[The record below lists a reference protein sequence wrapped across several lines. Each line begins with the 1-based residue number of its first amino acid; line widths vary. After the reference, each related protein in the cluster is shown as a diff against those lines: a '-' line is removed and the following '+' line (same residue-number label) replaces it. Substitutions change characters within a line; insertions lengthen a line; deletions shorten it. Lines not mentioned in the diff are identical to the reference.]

1 MSRYS
6 TYGSL
11 DDRIGQDGD
20 VGFVGFNN
28 RLRPDQ
34 LQAGMLSDAQ
44 NIRTDRNGQAQVRKG
59 VDLVS
64 APLSTGTSALTLPFT
79 LVVDDTSVTATRTDA
94 TVVLTNITATDFP
107 SSGTVNISGVTMSSG
122 PAVNGD
128 RAYTKDSNTQITIS
142 DQAYEG
148 SASGTAT
155 VKFGILNDGVIN
167 EIYGSTD
174 FSDPNNESSQY
185 IIVASN
191 SKAIGLDIENS
202 TTANPITFEIGYPAA
217 TTYSASVDMIQAFN
231 KVFIFKGGS
240 TALENNLKISTI
252 SAAYVVGSTNLATI
266 TTSANHN
273 LSTGDVVTISNLTFS
288 TTNPNGSTKTITKTG
303 DTTFTFSLTASGD
316 ETYTVSSSSTVA
328 TDFSNVASGTYA
340 QPTSIF
346 SSVKDFSIIN
356 SVGSLHTSES
366 LAIGNKLTMTDD
378 GPTASCGLT
387 LASTFFVNEVFSS
400 GGSITVN
407 AVSISGTTVTVGTST
422 NHGLK
427 LNQPITFASLDSG
440 LNGNNSVA
448 KVNST
453 TEFEVEV
460 GSAFTVTDTAGT
472 VTPAAG
478 VSFIVYAENITSEK
492 TQAQARAS
500 DPVFIKEV
508 STGLGFTHMPAPPF
522 ATYHQRRLFM
532 PFQFSVNTLENSYT
546 TRNIRDEIIG
556 SDILDTD
563 TYDQIF
569 AQYRFN
575 AGTADFVVGL
585 HSFAEDRLLVFN
597 RNSIHIVANTTS
609 LKGAS
614 TQVLTDEVGCV
625 ARKSIQQVGN
635 QVIFLSD
642 NGVYG
647 TQFLDEYNL
656 RGTETPLSEP
666 INESIQRINKN
677 AQENAVAVYFDNR
690 YYIAVPLD
698 SSTSNNA
705 ILIYNFLNKQ
715 WESIDT
721 VNENN
726 YHVTN
731 LLILGDGDKRGVY
744 AINDIGGVH
753 RIDHRVDGVDRVIT
767 QIGGTEQSIQIPAA
781 LTTRQYTLGTL
792 DRKRWKEFD
801 FHIESSDTN
810 TSDLS
815 INFET
820 ENPDDSGSIGNLSS
834 FNNGALAVGEDVSI
848 RGRIGNRRG
857 YGIQFTFNNTVG
869 RPIIRATEVQGA
881 TTMRSTNKAI

>member
-1 MSRYS
+1 MSRYAS
-6 TYGSL
+6 YGSL
-11 DDRIGQDGD
+11 DDRIAQDGD

-34 LQAGMLSDAQ
+34 LQAGMLADAQ
-44 NIRTDRNGQAQVRKG
+44 NIRMDRNGQAQVRRG
-59 VDLVS
+59 VDLVN
-64 APLSTGTSALTLPFT
+64 APLSVGLSALTLPFT
-79 LVVDDTSVTATRTDA
+79 LVADDTSVTATRTDA
-94 TVVLTNITATDFP
+94 TVVLTDITATDFP

-155 VKFGILNDGVIN
+155 VKFGILNDGVVN
-167 EIYGSTD
+167 NIYGSTD
-174 FSDPNNESSQY
+174 FSDPNQASTQY
-185 IIVASN
+185 IVLGSN
-191 SKAIGLDIENS
+191 AKAVGIDIANS
-202 TTANPITFEIGYPAA
+202 ITFDIGYPAA

-231 KVFIFKGGS
+231 KVFIFQGGI
-240 TALENNLKISTI
+240 TALENNLRISTI
-252 SAAYVVGSTNLATI
+252 SAAAVVASTNLVTI
-266 TTSANHN
+266 TTSTNHN
-273 LSTGDVVTISNLTFS
+273 LVTGDIVTINALGFSASNPD
-288 TTNPNGSTKTITKTG
+288 PNGSTKTITKTS
-303 DTTFTFSLTASGD
+303 DTQFTYALTTSSD
-316 ETYTVSSSSTVA
+316 ETYTVSSSSIVA
-328 TDFSNVASGTYA
+328 TDFTNVASGTYA
-340 QPTSIF
+340 QPESIF
-346 SSVKDFSIIN
+346 SVVKDFSIIN
-356 SVGSLHTSES
+356 SVGSLHTSQA
-366 LAIGNKLTMTDD
+366 LIVGNKLTMTDD
-378 GPTASCGLT
+378 GPTASCGLKI
-387 LASTFFVNEVFSS
+387 ASDFFVNEVFSS
-400 GGSITVN
+400 GDAVTVN
-407 AVSISGTTVTVGTST
+407 AVSISGTTVTVGTSSS
-422 NHGLK
+422 HGLK
-427 LNQPITFASLDSG
+427 LNQPVTFASLDAG

-478 VSFIVYAENITSEK
+478 ITFIVDAEKITSEK

-500 DPVFIKEV
+500 DPVFIKKV
-508 STGLGFTHMPAPPF
+508 SVGLGFTHMPAPPF
-522 ATYHQRRLFM
+522 ATYHQRRLVM
-532 PFQFSVNTLENSYT
+532 PFQFSVDASSNSYT
-546 TRNIRDEIIG
+546 TRNIQDEIIA

-563 TYDQIF
+563 TYDQVY

-575 AGTADFVVGL
+575 AGTSDFVVGL

-597 RNSIHIVANTTS
+597 RNSIHIVANTTDLQS
-609 LKGAS
+609 AS

-625 ARKSIQQVGN
+625 ARQSIEQVGN

-666 INESIQRINKN
+666 INETIGRINKN

-698 SSTSNNA
+698 SSSNNNV

-721 VNENN
+721 VNDTN
-726 YHVTN
+726 YHVSN
-731 LLILGDGDKRGVY
+731 LLVLGDGDKRGVY
-744 AINDIGGVH
+744 AVNDIGGVH
-753 RIDHRVDGVDRVIT
+753 RLDHRTDGVDRVST
-767 QIGGTEQSIQIPAA
+767 QIGGTEQSIQIPGA
-781 LTTRQYTLGTL
+781 LTTRQYTFGTL

-801 FHIESSDTN
+801 FHIQSSDTN
-810 TSDLS
+810 TSDLN
-815 INFET
+815 IDFET
-820 ENPDDSGSIGNLSS
+820 ENPDDTGSIGTLSS
-834 FNNGALAVGEDVSI
+834 FSDGALAIGEDVSI

-869 RPIIRATEVQGA
+869 RPIIRAIEVEGA
-881 TTMRSTNKAI
+881 TTMRSTNKAE